1 MSAYLV
7 SPEHIAE
14 MCKWAFSR
22 SSSHRDKPHCWNMVM
37 NAGRL
42 NAVLIT
48 HWKRTRLPRY
58 WPGQTSKASKP
69 DIQTAQ
75 TCCKMILWT
84 LLLGFPERQGANI

>member
-7 SPEHIAE
+7 QPEHIAE
-14 MCKWAFSR
+14 MCKWAFNR
-22 SSSHRDKPHCWNMVM
+22 SSSYRDKLHCWNMVM
-37 NAGRL
+37 RHEIKCGFDN
-42 NAVLIT
+42 
-48 HWKRTRLPRY
+48 HSKRTRLPRY
-58 WPGQTSKASKP
+58 WPGETSKASKP